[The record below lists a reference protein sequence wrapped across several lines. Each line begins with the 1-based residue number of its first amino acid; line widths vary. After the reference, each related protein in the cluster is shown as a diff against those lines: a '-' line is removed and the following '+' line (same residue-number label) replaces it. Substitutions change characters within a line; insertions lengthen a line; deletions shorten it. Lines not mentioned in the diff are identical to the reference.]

1 MIIVA
6 FISFL
11 FFAEK
16 FRYKQ
21 VIFVVLSFAWHELN
35 IECYKKPKQRFYLIV
50 SAKSQIVWTNHVR
63 ISINVQS
70 NARRKELI
78 FIFGFGMYHLMLFI
92 CNTYSEWLVERVAH
106 EMRNT
111 KHNGKIKIDLMS
123 NNTILITL
131 VCVGCFAIL
140 SMESHTFTN
149 VQIRW
154 FFFHFHFHFD
164 LWCNVTKFYWF
175 PAFEANICSSWNWI
189 CTKVDMIWKTNFI
202 NGCMKNVLAIHFF
215 LRNPFISFNTFP

>member
-131 VCVGCFAIL
+131 VCVGCLQYF
-140 SMESHTFTN
+140 
-149 VQIRW
+149 RW
-154 FFFHFHFHFD
+154 KVTHSQTCRFGDFFFHFHFHFD
-164 LWCNVTKFYWF
+164 LWCNVTKFY
-175 PAFEANICSSWNWI
+175 
-189 CTKVDMIWKTNFI
+189 
-202 NGCMKNVLAIHFF
+202 
-215 LRNPFISFNTFP
+215 

>member
-1 MIIVA
+1 MTGGEGRA
-6 FISFL
+6 RD
-11 FFAEK
+11 A
-16 FRYKQ
+16 Q
-21 VIFVVLSFAWHELN
+21 HQA
-35 IECYKKPKQRFYLIV
+35 QRENQNWFNEQQYDTDYV
-50 SAKSQIVWTNHVR
+50 
-63 ISINVQS
+63 
-70 NARRKELI
+70 
-78 FIFGFGMYHLMLFI
+78 GMRGL
-92 CNTYSEWLVERVAH
+92 
-106 EMRNT
+106 
-111 KHNGKIKIDLMS
+111 
-123 NNTILITL
+123 
-131 VCVGCFAIL
+131 FAIL